1 MTANDVAQVLDTVL
15 SIPGM
20 NEGVKIDL
28 KISRK
33 NVLLLNH
40 IIERG
45 LSAKDSDKPS
55 TLLASVP
62 QENLQDLK
70 LFGEEC
76 LQKAGLVELSEKL
89 KTLSETGKA

>member
-1 MTANDVAQVLDTVL
+1 MTTNDVAKVFDTVL

-20 NEGVKIDL
+20 NDAVKIDL

-45 LSAKDSDKPS
+45 LSAKDNDKPS
-55 TLLASVP
+55 ILMTSI
-62 QENLQDLK
+62 QEENLQELK

-76 LQKAGLVELSEKL
+76 LQKAGLIELSEKL
-89 KTLSETGKA
+89 RVLGDTIK

>member
-1 MTANDVAQVLDTVL
+1 MTTNDVARVFDTVL

-20 NEGVKIDL
+20 NDAVKIDFR
-28 KISRK
+28 ISRK

-45 LSAKDSDKPS
+45 LIAKDDAKPS
-55 TLLASVP
+55 ILLTSLSE
-62 QENLQDLK
+62 ENLQELK

-76 LQKAGLVELSEKL
+76 LQKAGLIELSEKL
-89 KTLSETGKA
+89 NTLNDAIK

>member
-1 MTANDVAQVLDTVL
+1 MTTNDVAQVLDTVL

-20 NEGVKIDL
+20 NDVVKIDL

-40 IIERG
+40 VIERG
-45 LSAKDSDKPS
+45 LSAKDNDKPS
-55 TLLASVP
+55 ILMTSI
-62 QENLQDLK
+62 QEENLQELK

-76 LQKAGLVELSEKL
+76 LQKAGLIELSEKL
-89 KTLSETGKA
+89 SLLGDTIK

>member
-1 MTANDVAQVLDTVL
+1 MTTNDVAQVLDTVL

-20 NEGVKIDL
+20 NDVVKIDL

-40 IIERG
+40 VIERG
-45 LSAKDSDKPS
+45 LSAKDNDKPS
-55 TLLASVP
+55 ILMTSVP
-62 QENLQDLK
+62 EENLQELK
-70 LFGEEC
+70 FFGEEC

-89 KTLSETGKA
+89 KNLSETGKA

>member
-1 MTANDVAQVLDTVL
+1 MTTNDVAQVLDTVL

-45 LSAKDSDKPS
+45 LSGKDNDKPS
-55 TLLASVP
+55 TLMMSVP
-62 QENLQDLK
+62 EENLQELK

-76 LQKAGLVELSEKL
+76 LQKAGLVELSAKL